1 MRRSLAVWCEQY
13 RVGTLATSDGVWTFS
28 YSPAWKAL
36 EEAFALSPHFPLD
49 VGTFVDTGD
58 DRRVL
63 WFFDNLLPE
72 GGVRQALAKQAK
84 VAEKDSFALLQ
95 RYGAESAG
103 ALTLLPDDGRQPPS
117 GGYEELTE
125 KQLGVLVRRLPKV
138 PFIDAEGRA
147 RMSLAGTQH
156 KLGLH
161 RDGERW
167 LLPVGGSSSV
177 ILKPGIAGKEFPCA
191 PANELFC
198 QRLAEAVGVE
208 VPHCELV
215 RVPEPIY
222 VVTRYDRRVQDGR
235 VRRRHQIDLCQLLNR
250 WPGYKYESEGGASI
264 EEAYRALDRTRQ
276 PARSR
281 AAFLRWFVFNYLIGN
296 SDAHAKNL
304 SFVVSPGRIDLA
316 PAYDL
321 LSVRAYGEDYDYMA
335 MSIASETRY
344 GWIEREQWDTLASS
358 LKLKK
363 AYLTRI
369 RRELAETVPRAAREL
384 FAKLDFVDDE
394 RDLIR
399 KVLAIIELHAS
410 YMRKG
415 L

>member
-1 MRRSLAVWCEQY
+1 MRRSLAVWREQN
-13 RVGTLATSDGVWTFS
+13 RVGTLATSDGVWSFT
-28 YSPAWKAL
+28 YSPTWKAL

-49 VGTFVDTGD
+49 VDTFVDTGD

-72 GGVRQALAKQAK
+72 GGVRQALARQAK
-84 VAEKDSFALLQ
+84 VAEKDTFALLQ
-95 RYGAESAG
+95 RYGDESAG
-103 ALTLLPDDGRQPPS
+103 ALTLLADDGRQPPS
-117 GGYEELTE
+117 GGYEELTDE
-125 KQLGVLVRRLPKV
+125 QLSARVRKLPKV
-138 PFIDAEGRA
+138 PFIEAEGRA

-161 RDGERW
+161 RDRERW

-177 ILKPGIAGKEFPCA
+177 ILKPGIAGEEFPCA
-191 PANELFC
+191 PANEFFC
-198 QRLAEAVGVE
+198 QRLAAAVGVE
-208 VPHCELV
+208 VPHCELS

-235 VRRRHQIDLCQLLNR
+235 VRRLHQIDLCQLLNR

-281 AAFLRWFVFNYLIGN
+281 AAFLRWLVFNYLIGN
-296 SDAHAKNL
+296 TDAHAKNL
-304 SFVVSPGRIDLA
+304 SFLVSPGRIDLA

-335 MSIASETRY
+335 MSIASEPRY
-344 GWIEREQWDTLASS
+344 GWVVTEQWDTLASS
-358 LKLKK
+358 LKLNK
-363 AYLTRI
+363 AYLARI
-369 RRELAETVPRAAREL
+369 RSELAEAVPHAAEEL
-384 FAKLDFVDDE
+384 LAKLNLVDDE
-394 RDLIR
+394 RDLLQ
-399 KVLAIIELHAS
+399 KVLAIIELHAG
-410 YMRKG
+410 YMRKE

>member
-1 MRRSLAVWCEQY
+1 M
-13 RVGTLATSDGVWTFS
+13 
-28 YSPAWKAL
+28 
-36 EEAFALSPHFPLD
+36 
-49 VGTFVDTGD
+49 
-58 DRRVL
+58 
-63 WFFDNLLPE
+63 
-72 GGVRQALAKQAK
+72 
-84 VAEKDSFALLQ
+84 
-95 RYGAESAG
+95 
-103 ALTLLPDDGRQPPS
+103 
-117 GGYEELTE
+117 
-125 KQLGVLVRRLPKV
+125 
-138 PFIDAEGRA
+138 
-147 RMSLAGTQH
+147 
-156 KLGLH
+156 
-161 RDGERW
+161 
-167 LLPVGGSSSV
+167 
-177 ILKPGIAGKEFPCA
+177 
-191 PANELFC
+191 
-198 QRLAEAVGVE
+198 
-208 VPHCELV
+208 
-215 RVPEPIY
+215 
-222 VVTRYDRRVQDGR
+222 
-235 VRRRHQIDLCQLLNR
+235 
-250 WPGYKYESEGGASI
+250 
-264 EEAYRALDRTRQ
+264 
-276 PARSR
+276 
-281 AAFLRWFVFNYLIGN
+281 FNYLIGN